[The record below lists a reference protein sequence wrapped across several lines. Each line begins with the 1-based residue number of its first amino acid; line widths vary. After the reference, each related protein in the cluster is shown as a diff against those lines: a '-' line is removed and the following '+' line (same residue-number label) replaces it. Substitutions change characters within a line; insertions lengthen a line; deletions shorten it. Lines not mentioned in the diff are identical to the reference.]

1 MKILY
6 VDFCGTITT
15 SATLKKFCKYVFK
28 KHSIY
33 TKFYYLY
40 ILLTEYINMAQPDI
54 IKPFNN
60 MQINTLDRYAK
71 SFFDSQLESHINEK
85 TISYINNAI
94 SEGYHVVIISGGL
107 KNYIEH
113 ISKVIKVDSIIA
125 KEFMISKNTIKP
137 IFISGSVFQN
147 EKVFKVYEYEKKLN
161 SIIDERVVLSDSEDD
176 MALFL
181 LADKRILVNSS
192 SKRLTDYANTNNWD
206 IL

>member
-6 VDFCGTITT
+6 VDFCGTLTTT
-15 SATLKKFCKYVFK
+15 STLNKFCKYVFK

-40 ILLTEYINMAQPDI
+40 ILLSDYINTAQPNI

-60 MQINTLDRYAK
+60 MHISTLDRYAK
-71 SFFDSQLESHINEK
+71 SFFDNQLESHINEK
-85 TISYINNAI
+85 TINYIKKAI
-94 SEGYHVVIISGGL
+94 SDDYHVVIISGGL
-107 KNYIEH
+107 RNYIEH
-113 ISKVIKVDSIIA
+113 ISKVVKVDSIIA
-125 KEFMISKNTIKP
+125 KEFLVSHNIIKP

-147 EKVFKVYEYEKKLN
+147 EKVFKVHEYEKKLD

-176 MALFL
+176 MPLFL

-192 SKRLTDYANTNNWD
+192 SKRLTDYAKNNNWD